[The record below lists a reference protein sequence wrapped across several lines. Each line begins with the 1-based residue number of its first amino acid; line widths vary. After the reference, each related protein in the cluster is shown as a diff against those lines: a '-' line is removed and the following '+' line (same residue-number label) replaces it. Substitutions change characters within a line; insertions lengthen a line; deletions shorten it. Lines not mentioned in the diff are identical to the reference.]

1 MNNETNPYQAPQS
14 KVENIAPNQDIQY
27 VGFWARVAA
36 GIIDSIAIMVV
47 TLPLMYLAYGGGV
60 FTDFSDSSMV
70 KGPMDV
76 IINWILPIVAVI
88 LFWTY
93 KQATPGKMIFGA
105 KIVDA
110 KTGEKPSLGQWV
122 IRYIGYFP
130 ASIVFFL
137 GLMWVGWDKRKQGW
151 HDKMAGTVVVY
162 DNG

>member
-14 KVENIAPNQDIQY
+14 KVENISPNQETKY

-36 GIIDSIAIMVV
+36 GIIDSLAMLVV
-47 TLPLMYLAYGGGV
+47 TVPLMYVAYGSGF

-70 KGPMDV
+70 KGPMDI
-76 IINWILPIVAVI
+76 IINWVFPVVAII

-110 KTGEKPSLGQWV
+110 KTGEKPSLGQWI

-130 ASIVFFL
+130 ATIVFFL

-151 HDKMAGTVVVY
+151 HDKMANTVVVY
-162 DNG
+162 DKG

>member
-1 MNNETNPYQAPQS
+1 MNNETNPYQTPQS
-14 KVENIAPNQDIQY
+14 KVESIAIQQGTHY

-36 GIIDSIAIMVV
+36 AIIDTLILLVV
-47 TLPLMYLAYGGGV
+47 TLPLMYAVYGS
-60 FTDFSDSSMV
+60 DSLSNFSGSSMV

-76 IINWILPIVAVI
+76 IINWILPIIAII

-110 KTGEKPSLGQWV
+110 KTGEKPTLGQWV

-130 ASIVFFL
+130 ATIVFFL

-151 HDKMAGTVVVY
+151 HDKMAGTVVIY
-162 DNG
+162 EKG